1 MAVPSKKDRDSRL
14 ATLSSAVTA
23 WSTKQKKRIEDQ
35 VAFSK
40 RLLRGRNAANG
51 LNNTTVSKASE
62 LLVDEL
68 DQFLTGE

>member
-1 MAVPSKKDRDSRL
+1 
-14 ATLSSAVTA
+14 VTA